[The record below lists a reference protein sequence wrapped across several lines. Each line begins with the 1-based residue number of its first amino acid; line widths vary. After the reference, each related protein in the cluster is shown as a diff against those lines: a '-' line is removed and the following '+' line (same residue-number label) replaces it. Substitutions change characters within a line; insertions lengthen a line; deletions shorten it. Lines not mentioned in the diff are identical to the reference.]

1 LSVALCLDTTTPC
14 PRDRRGRAD
23 TPFLTAAAADWLVE
37 QQAGL
42 VGIDSL
48 NIDDT
53 SGPSR
58 PMHTALLA
66 AGIPIME
73 HLCGLDQLPPGG
85 FGFHATPSRWH
96 GRSSGPC
103 HAILADE

>member
-1 LSVALCLDTTTPC
+1 MALCLGTTTPC

-23 TPFLTAAAADWLVE
+23 TPFLTAAADWLVE

-58 PMHTALLA
+58 PVHTALLA
-66 AGIPIME
+66 AGIPIVE
-73 HLCGLDQLPPGG
+73 HLYGLDQLPPGG
-85 FGFHATPSRWH
+85 FKFHTTPSRWH
-96 GRSSGPC
+96 KRNSGPC